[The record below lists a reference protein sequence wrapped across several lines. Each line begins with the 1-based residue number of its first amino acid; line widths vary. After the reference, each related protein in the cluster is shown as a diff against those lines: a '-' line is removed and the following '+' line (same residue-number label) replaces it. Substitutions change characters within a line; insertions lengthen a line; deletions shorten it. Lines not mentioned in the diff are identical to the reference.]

1 VFCTVVLW
9 FGLNGVVPHIF
20 CIIFM
25 IHVVSF
31 NDMQSLVLSSTN
43 HLLVGDNF
51 LHAKFS
57 HSLVPVET
65 LSDEAIPLP
74 HA

>member
-1 VFCTVVLW
+1 
-9 FGLNGVVPHIF
+9 
-20 CIIFM
+20 
-25 IHVVSF
+25 
-31 NDMQSLVLSSTN
+31 LSSTN